1 LNFSIDE
8 QQAKAT
14 AKDVAYPSRDVNL
27 APITED
33 EELPSGNPNDDEEVK
48 QFNSIEIP
56 LFFLSLQRMMKI
68 EMKTTKKKKK
78 EMMMK
83 TNVLELFVVV
93 VRVLAV
99 VV

>member
-1 LNFSIDE
+1 
-8 QQAKAT
+8 
-14 AKDVAYPSRDVNL
+14 
-27 APITED
+27 
-33 EELPSGNPNDDEEVK
+33 
-48 QFNSIEIP
+48 
-56 LFFLSLQRMMKI
+56 MKI
-68 EMKTTKKKKK
+68 EMKITKKKKK